1 MGYTH
6 EYSNF
11 PNTLYTLHNYQ
22 DVDDSIASLVNTIKA
37 YMAAGN
43 YTQAQYYIDQNKGV
57 LAPYILNMETINAL
71 EEEIRNLEIFART
84 RIQSV
89 FISLTEPDEPEVN
102 DVWIQ

>member
-22 DVDDSIASLVNTIKA
+22 DADDSIAPLVNQIRGYFA
-37 YMAAGN
+37 SGN
-43 YTQAQYYIDQNKGV
+43 YTQAKYFIDQNKAV
-57 LAPYILNMETINAL
+57 LAPYVINMETVNGL
-71 EEEIRNLEIFART
+71 EEEIRNLEIFAMSKQ
-84 RIQSV
+84 QSV
-89 FISLTEPDEPEVN
+89 FVSLTEPEEPENN

>member
-22 DVDDSIASLVNTIKA
+22 DADDNVAPLINQIRS
-37 YMAAGN
+37 YMASGN
-43 YTQAQYYIDQNKGV
+43 YDQAKYYIQQNYSV
-57 LAPYILNMETINAL
+57 LQPYILNMETINAL
-71 EEEIRNLEIFART
+71 EEEIRNLEIFAQT
-84 RIQSV
+84 KVQSV
-89 FISLTEPDEPEVN
+89 YISANEPEEPEEN

>member
-11 PNTLYTLHNYQ
+11 PSTLYTLHNYQ
-22 DVDDSIASLVNTIKA
+22 DADDSVAPLINQIRAYIAS
-37 YMAAGN
+37 GN
-43 YTQAQYYIDQNKGV
+43 YDQAKYYINQNKAV

-84 RIQSV
+84 KVQS
-89 FISLTEPDEPEVN
+89 IYITPLEPDEPEVN